1 MKKILSNPLL
11 IILLLVVFAPVGIFV
26 MYKWGT
32 WDTNWKTGLAIVFSI
47 IWIASIVM
55 SISQE
60 AQLAAQAMRECVLSL
75 I

>member
-11 IILLLVVFAPVGIFV
+11 IILLLLVFPPVGIFV
-26 MYKWGT
+26 MFKWGT

-47 IWIASIVM
+47 IWIVSIVM
-55 SISQE
+55 SINQE
-60 AQLAAQAMRECVLSL
+60 AQLAAQGMRSCVFPV